1 LDLTIKYSVHA
12 TQNRLGIALGG
23 LLYICI
29 ELEPMR

>member
-1 LDLTIKYSVHA
+1 VHA